1 LKIHKIYQPGRL
13 TMSAA
18 EAAGVDRQ
26 PGTWPRRAGDRL
38 AASYIN
44 FYIANRAVVM
54 PLLDKRR
61 DGAARRALQRLFPTR
76 KVIGVQT
83 REVLLGG
90 GNIHCITQ
98 QIPRPRPDF

>member
-1 LKIHKIYQPGRL
+1 
-13 TMSAA
+13 MSVA
-18 EAAGVDRQ
+18 EAAGIDPQ
-26 PGTWPRRAGDRL
+26 PGTRLRSAGDRL
-38 AASYIN
+38 SGSYVN

-61 DGAARRALQRLFPTR
+61 DGAARRVLQRLFPSR
-76 KVIGVQT
+76 EVIGVQS

-98 QIPRPRPDF
+98 QIPRPRAA